1 MSPYIGTGAEKR
13 RKDLPRPA
21 NREAIE
27 APSPVVLVVD
37 DVEDSRELYVQYLS
51 FLGYQVYG
59 AANGLVGLE
68 LAALHHPEVVVLDLS
83 MPGMDGWEVC
93 NRLKREPSPPR
104 VIVVTGHG
112 MRGTPQTQREL
123 PCDAYFL
130 KPCLPDDLESEIRRQ
145 LRPRA
150 A

>member
-1 MSPYIGTGAEKR
+1 MSPNIGTGAEKR

-21 NREAIE
+21 KREPIE

-68 LAALHHPEVVVLDLS
+68 LAALHHPEVVVLDLA
-83 MPGMDGWEVC
+83 MPGMDGWEVSG
-93 NRLKREPSPPR
+93 RLKREPSPPR

-112 MRGTPQTQREL
+112 VRGTPQTQSEL

-130 KPCLPDDLESEIRRQ
+130 VTCLPVVLDAVLRRLLQ
-145 LRPRA
+145 P
-150 A
+150 

>member
-1 MSPYIGTGAEKR
+1 M
-13 RKDLPRPA
+13 
-21 NREAIE
+21 
-27 APSPVVLVVD
+27 LVVE

-51 FLGYQVYG
+51 FLGYRVYG
-59 AANGLVGLE
+59 AANGLMGLE
-68 LAALHHPEVVVLDLS
+68 LAARHHPEVVVLDLS

-93 NRLKREPSPPR
+93 SRLKREASPPR

-145 LRPRA
+145 LHPRA

>member
-1 MSPYIGTGAEKR
+1 MT
-13 RKDLPRPA
+13 
-21 NREAIE
+21 
-27 APSPVVLVVD
+27 PSPVVLVVD

-51 FLGYQVYG
+51 FVGYRLFS
-59 AANGLVGLE
+59 AANGLAGLE
-68 LAALHHPEVVVLDLS
+68 LAALHNPDVVILDLS
-83 MPGMDGWEVC
+83 MPGMDGWDVC
-93 NRLKREPSPPR
+93 QRLKSQPSPPR

-112 MRGTPQTQREL
+112 LRGTPQTDREL

-145 LRPRA
+145 LQPRA

>member
-1 MSPYIGTGAEKR
+1 
-13 RKDLPRPA
+13 
-21 NREAIE
+21 
-27 APSPVVLVVD
+27 VVD

-59 AANGLVGLE
+59 AANGLRGLE
-68 LAALHHPEVVVLDLS
+68 LAALHHPVVVVLDLS

-93 NRLKREPSPPR
+93 GRLKREPSPPR

-112 MRGTPQTQREL
+112 LRGTPQTQRDL

-145 LRPRA
+145 LQPSA